1 MSDQLNLEM
10 KIIANALITND
21 CGMQDGTHFNYFS
34 ENGWSHII
42 S

>member
-1 MSDQLNLEM
+1 MSDWFNLEM
-10 KIIANALITND
+10 IIANALIMND
-21 CGMQDGTHFNYFS
+21 MQDGPHFNYFS